1 MLVHGCGFQ
10 ILLSFVCFLRSSSW
24 KVSKVPGIPFFLC
37 GFLQKEAPEDKC
49 ICRSSWSNSP
59 SAQNSISHSS
69 ADVSTSHQYC
79 LHVWR
84 LEIVRMVPVL
94 ELVSLKRLILLFV
107 ISMPCVHVCF
117 MYVHFPSMTT
127 EGSLGV
133 GVTGSWELLSMDAK
147 NELSSPARAASTG
160 NYWETSL

>member
-10 ILLSFVCFLRSSSW
+10 VLLSFVCFLRSSSW

-59 SAQNSISHSS
+59 SAQKSISHSS
-69 ADVSTSHQYC
+69 ADMSTSYQYC

-84 LEIVRMVPVL
+84 LEIVRMVPFL

-107 ISMPCVHVCF
+107 ISMPCVHVCVSC
-117 MYVHFPSMTT
+117 MCISRAWRQRAAL
-127 EGSLGV
+127 ELELQGV
-133 GVTGSWELLSMDAK
+133 GNCSAWMLRTNSAPQQEQQAPVT
-147 NELSSPARAASTG
+147 T
-160 NYWETSL
+160 ETSL